1 MVLFELAPFPVPSVP
16 IVPLAP
22 FPLLVPAPTV
32 PVLLP
37 RVPVLPV
44 VPEFGFILMSSG
56 VVLVVPLFWLPM
68 VPVLPVV
75 PVFGFILMSS
85 GVVLVVPLFWLPIDL
100 VWPVVPLELW
110 PDVPDNLWTVIYHE
124 KDIPM
129 SEWNTKALEFEQRKA
144 EFNLANK
151 DNANSHAAS
160 LVEDNPDDATYE
172 WPNKEN

>member
-32 PVLLP
+32 PVPLP
-37 RVPVLPV
+37 R
-44 VPEFGFILMSSG
+44 
-56 VVLVVPLFWLPM
+56 

>member
-37 RVPVLPV
+37 R
-44 VPEFGFILMSSG
+44 
-56 VVLVVPLFWLPM
+56 

>member
-1 MVLFELAPFPVPSVP
+1 VVLFELAPFPVPSVP

-37 RVPVLPV
+37 R
-44 VPEFGFILMSSG
+44 
-56 VVLVVPLFWLPM
+56 